1 MYNNDKVS
9 MEGER
14 VMSLKRDNQAEK
26 REVTSIRND
35 YVRSV
40 EMEGQRKKA
49 HRVRLFRRLSVFGVM
64 VLMAT
69 IWVGSTI
76 YAQSQTI
83 SEKEQLREETLLKL
97 EEVEKEQSQLQ
108 EQILLLNDEEYLAK
122 LARKDYFL
130 SDEGEIIFTTP
141 TDEKKGE
148 ENPAEEE

>member
-1 MYNNDKVS
+1 
-9 MEGER
+9 
-14 VMSLKRDNQAEK
+14 MSLKRDQKAET

-40 EMEGQRKKA
+40 EMEGERKKA
-49 HRVRLFRRLSVFGVM
+49 HRVRLFRRLTVFGLL

-76 YAQSQTI
+76 YAQTQTI
-83 SEKEQLREETLLKL
+83 SEKEELRIQALQQL
-97 EEVEKEQSQLQ
+97 EEVEKQQSQLE

-141 TDEKKGE
+141 NTEKKDE
-148 ENPAEEE
+148 EKPSEEE

>member
-9 MEGER
+9 REGER
-14 VMSLKRDNQAEK
+14 VMSLKRDQKAET

-40 EMEGQRKKA
+40 EMEGERKKA
-49 HRVRLFRRLSVFGVM
+49 HRVRLFRRLTVFGLL

-76 YAQSQTI
+76 YAQTQTI
-83 SEKEQLREETLLKL
+83 SEKEELRIQALQQL
-97 EEVEKEQSQLQ
+97 EEVEKQQSQLE

-141 TDEKKGE
+141 NTEKKDE
-148 ENPAEEE
+148 EKPSEEE

>member
-1 MYNNDKVS
+1 
-9 MEGER
+9 
-14 VMSLKRDNQAEK
+14 MSLKRDPKAET

-40 EMEGQRKKA
+40 EIEGARKKA
-49 HRVRLFRRLSVFGVM
+49 HRIRLFRRLTVFGVL

-76 YAQSQTI
+76 YAQTQTM
-83 SEKEQLREETLLKL
+83 SEKEELREEALLKL
-97 EEVEKEQSQLQ
+97 EEVEKQQSQLE

-141 TDEKKGE
+141 HDEKKDE
-148 ENPAEEE
+148 EKPSEEE